1 MGPSWTVADKPF
13 SICLNFSRKSC
24 KDTVI
29 CRSAI
34 RPLPACCTM
43 DLKFELGTMHR
54 HEQNIRNLLLATLHV
69 GDLDNVTRSVVKVG
83 NKDYVVDF
91 AVKLANLLK
100 TSRDLLR
107 SAAADLDSLKREQLQ
122 CQSKLLSVQDELSV
136 KKSAQLDAVKD
147 TVEEK
152 MSSWAAVVKKNS
164 SSKVS
169 QKEMKK
175 AVKSAINESDRE
187 YNVIMFNVEE
197 QDEEDPSENY
207 DADTALDIMNSAGL
221 DAVEGEYTTE
231 RIGALQND
239 KNRPL
244 KVKFDFKSTAF
255 DLRAKS
261 KNLKHSEVYGTVFI
275 VPDRSKVERIE
286 HRKLVEQLKLIR
298 TQNPEKRCYIW
309 NKAVHTEES

>member
-1 MGPSWTVADKPF
+1 
-13 SICLNFSRKSC
+13 
-24 KDTVI
+24 
-29 CRSAI
+29 
-34 RPLPACCTM
+34 M
-43 DLKFELGTMHR
+43 DLKFELGAMHR
-54 HEQNIRNLLLATLHV
+54 HEQSIQNLLLSTLNNV
-69 GDLDNVTRSVVKVG
+69 SDLDNVTRSVVRVG

-91 AVKLANLLK
+91 AVKLATLLK

-107 SAAADLDSLKREQLQ
+107 SAAADLDSLKREQLL

-136 KKSAQLDAVKD
+136 KKSDQLDAVKD

-197 QDEEDPSENY
+197 QGEEDPSENY
-207 DADTALDIMNSAGL
+207 DADTALDIMNSAGIE
-221 DAVEGEYTTE
+221 AVEGEYTTE

-255 DLRAKS
+255 DLLAKS
-261 KNLKHSEVYGTVFI
+261 KNLKDSEIYGTVFI
-275 VPDRSKVERIE
+275 VPDRSREERIE

-309 NKAVHTEES
+309 NKAVHTEEY

>member
-1 MGPSWTVADKPF
+1 M
-13 SICLNFSRKSC
+13 
-24 KDTVI
+24 
-29 CRSAI
+29 
-34 RPLPACCTM
+34 
-43 DLKFELGTMHR
+43 
-54 HEQNIRNLLLATLHV
+54 
-69 GDLDNVTRSVVKVG
+69 
-83 NKDYVVDF
+83 
-91 AVKLANLLK
+91 
-100 TSRDLLR
+100 
-107 SAAADLDSLKREQLQ
+107 
-122 CQSKLLSVQDELSV
+122 SVQDELSV
-136 KKSAQLDAVKD
+136 KKSDQLEAVKD

-197 QDEEDPSENY
+197 QEEEDPSENY

-255 DLRAKS
+255 DLLAKS
-261 KNLKHSEVYGTVFI
+261 KNLKDSEAYGTVFI
-275 VPDRSKVERIE
+275 VPDRSREERVE

-309 NKAVHTEES
+309 NKAVHTEKY

>member
-1 MGPSWTVADKPF
+1 
-13 SICLNFSRKSC
+13 
-24 KDTVI
+24 
-29 CRSAI
+29 
-34 RPLPACCTM
+34 
-43 DLKFELGTMHR
+43 
-54 HEQNIRNLLLATLHV
+54 
-69 GDLDNVTRSVVKVG
+69 
-83 NKDYVVDF
+83 
-91 AVKLANLLK
+91 
-100 TSRDLLR
+100 
-107 SAAADLDSLKREQLQ
+107 
-122 CQSKLLSVQDELSV
+122 
-136 KKSAQLDAVKD
+136 
-147 TVEEK
+147 

-221 DAVEGEYTTE
+221 DAVEEEYTTE

-255 DLRAKS
+255 DLLAKS

-275 VPDRSKVERIE
+275 VPDRSREERTPLHKSSNPFPIGRIRLRPKINLQNFFIKVQKVRAE
-286 HRKLVEQLKLIR
+286 H
-298 TQNPEKRCYIW
+298 KRSKR
-309 NKAVHTEES
+309 NFMSRV

>member
-1 MGPSWTVADKPF
+1 M
-13 SICLNFSRKSC
+13 R
-24 KDTVI
+24 
-29 CRSAI
+29 
-34 RPLPACCTM
+34 
-43 DLKFELGTMHR
+43 
-54 HEQNIRNLLLATLHV
+54 
-69 GDLDNVTRSVVKVG
+69 VG

-91 AVKLANLLK
+91 AVKLATLLK

-107 SAAADLDSLKREQLQ
+107 SAAADLDSLKREQLL

-175 AVKSAINESDRE
+175 AVKSAMNESDRE

-197 QDEEDPSENY
+197 QEEEDPSENY
-207 DADTALDIMNSAGL
+207 DADTALDIMNSAGIE
-221 DAVEGEYTTE
+221 AVEGEYTTE

-255 DLRAKS
+255 DLLAKS
-261 KNLKHSEVYGTVFI
+261 KNLKDSEIYGTVFI
-275 VPDRSKVERIE
+275 VPDRSREERVE

-309 NKAVHTEES
+309 NKAVHTEEY

>member
-1 MGPSWTVADKPF
+1 
-13 SICLNFSRKSC
+13 
-24 KDTVI
+24 
-29 CRSAI
+29 
-34 RPLPACCTM
+34 M
-43 DLKFELGTMHR
+43 DLKFELGAMHR
-54 HEQNIRNLLLATLHV
+54 HEQSIKNLLLATLHV

-122 CQSKLLSVQDELSV
+122 CQSKLLSVQDELSI
-136 KKSAQLDAVKD
+136 KKSAQLNAVKD

-197 QDEEDPSENY
+197 QDGEDPSENY

-231 RIGALQND
+231 RIGALKND

-255 DLRAKS
+255 DLLAKS
-261 KNLKHSEVYGTVFI
+261 KNLKGSEVYGTVFI
-275 VPDRSKVERIE
+275 VPDRSREERVE

-309 NKAVHTEES
+309 NKTIHTEKY

>member
-1 MGPSWTVADKPF
+1 
-13 SICLNFSRKSC
+13 
-24 KDTVI
+24 
-29 CRSAI
+29 
-34 RPLPACCTM
+34 M
-43 DLKFELGTMHR
+43 DVKFELGAMHR
-54 HEQNIRNLLLATLHV
+54 HEQSIKNLLLATLHV

-136 KKSAQLDAVKD
+136 KKSAQLDAVKN

-221 DAVEGEYTTE
+221 DAVEGE
-231 RIGALQND
+231 G
-239 KNRPL
+239 
-244 KVKFDFKSTAF
+244 
-255 DLRAKS
+255 
-261 KNLKHSEVYGTVFI
+261 
-275 VPDRSKVERIE
+275 
-286 HRKLVEQLKLIR
+286 
-298 TQNPEKRCYIW
+298 
-309 NKAVHTEES
+309 

>member
-1 MGPSWTVADKPF
+1 
-13 SICLNFSRKSC
+13 
-24 KDTVI
+24 
-29 CRSAI
+29 
-34 RPLPACCTM
+34 M
-43 DLKFELGTMHR
+43 DLKFELGAMHR

-83 NKDYVVDF
+83 NKDCVVDF

-107 SAAADLDSLKREQLQ
+107 SAAADFDSLKREQLQ

-255 DLRAKS
+255 DLLAKS

-275 VPDRSKVERIE
+275 VPDRSREERIE

-309 NKAVHTEES
+309 NKAVHTEEF

>member
-1 MGPSWTVADKPF
+1 
-13 SICLNFSRKSC
+13 
-24 KDTVI
+24 
-29 CRSAI
+29 
-34 RPLPACCTM
+34 M
-43 DLKFELGTMHR
+43 DLKFELGAMHR
-54 HEQNIRNLLLATLHV
+54 HEQSIQNLLLSTLNNV
-69 GDLDNVTRSVVKVG
+69 SDLDNVTRSVVRVG

-91 AVKLANLLK
+91 AVKLATLLK

-107 SAAADLDSLKREQLQ
+107 SAAADLDSLKREQLL

-136 KKSAQLDAVKD
+136 KKSDQLDAVKD

-197 QDEEDPSENY
+197 QGEEDPSENY
-207 DADTALDIMNSAGL
+207 DADTALDIMNSAGIE
-221 DAVEGEYTTE
+221 AVEGEYTTE

-255 DLRAKS
+255 DLLAKS
-261 KNLKHSEVYGTVFI
+261 KNLKDSEIYSSVFI
-275 VPDRSKVERIE
+275 VPDRSREERIE

-309 NKAVHTEES
+309 NKAVHTEEY

>member
-1 MGPSWTVADKPF
+1 
-13 SICLNFSRKSC
+13 
-24 KDTVI
+24 
-29 CRSAI
+29 
-34 RPLPACCTM
+34 M
-43 DLKFELGTMHR
+43 DLKFELGAMHR

-136 KKSAQLDAVKD
+136 KKSAQLDAVKN

-255 DLRAKS
+255 DLLAKS

-275 VPDRSKVERIE
+275 VPDRSREERIE

-309 NKAVHTEES
+309 NKAVHTEER